1 VANDLVKKNEDLME
15 SLVKDVRG
23 KLPVLKK
30 LKAMAKLAKDIGE
43 EDLEIDQVLEAAES
57 FSKMV
62 IDRFEKKSAKE

>member
-1 VANDLVKKNEDLME
+1 MAENLLKKSDDLME
-15 SLVKDVRG
+15 ALVKDVRG
-23 KLPVLKK
+23 QLPVLKK

-43 EDLEIDQVLEAAES
+43 EDLEIDQVLEAAEG

>member
-1 VANDLVKKNEDLME
+1 MAENLLKKSDDLME
-15 SLVKDVRG
+15 ALVKDVRG

-30 LKAMAKLAKDIGE
+30 LKAIAKLAKDIGE
-43 EDLEIDQVLEAAES
+43 EDLEIDQVLEAAEG

>member
-1 VANDLVKKNEDLME
+1 MAENLLKKSDDLMDA
-15 SLVKDVRG
+15 LVKDVRE

-43 EDLEIDQVLEAAES
+43 EDLEIDQVLEAAEG

>member
-1 VANDLVKKNEDLME
+1 VAEDLVKKNEDLME
-15 SLVKDVRG
+15 SLVKDVRS

-43 EDLEIDQVLEAAES
+43 EDLEIDQVLEAAEG

-62 IDRFEKKSAKE
+62 IDRFEKKSTKE

>member
-1 VANDLVKKNEDLME
+1 VAENLLKKSDDLME
-15 SLVKDVRG
+15 ALVKDVRG

-43 EDLEIDQVLEAAES
+43 EDLEIDQVLEAAEG

>member
-1 VANDLVKKNEDLME
+1 MAENLLKKSDDLME
-15 SLVKDVRG
+15 ALVKDVRG

-43 EDLEIDQVLEAAES
+43 EDLEIDQVLEAAEG

-62 IDRFEKKSAKE
+62 IDRFEKKNAKE